1 MNSIKYSLMM
11 IMFLLLAGTAPSFAG
26 DVQAVVITKPLGIA
40 CTTPQL
46 FIQFQTDIKN
56 RNDKDLTE
64 LENSRKC
71 MLVNDGWVIYIQ
83 DDPSP
88 IGDNF
93 IAFRVRNT
101 ILTGGATLRLWT
113 LKSHLTGHY
122 KILQ

>member
-1 MNSIKYSLMM
+1 MSSIKYSLM
-11 IMFLLLAGTAPSFAG
+11 IMFLLLVGTAPSFAG
-26 DVQAVVITKPLGIA
+26 DVQAVVITKPLGLA

-46 FIQFQTDIKN
+46 FIKFQADIKN
-56 RNDKDLTE
+56 RNDKDLIE

-88 IGDNF
+88 IGNDF

-101 ILTGGATLRLWT
+101 ILTGGTSNLRLWT